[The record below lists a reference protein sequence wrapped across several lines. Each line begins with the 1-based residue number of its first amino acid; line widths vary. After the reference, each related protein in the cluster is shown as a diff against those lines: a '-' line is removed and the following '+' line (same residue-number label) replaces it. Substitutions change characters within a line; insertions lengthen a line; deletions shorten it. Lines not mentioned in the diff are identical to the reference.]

1 MALFSGTVTI
11 DQQTGPT
18 GLSPLDAIM
27 GNTLGWEMRVTNP
40 TFEYVE
46 ESRGF
51 KTEYKTTL
59 LGDSF
64 DLEFSGP
71 DAALLNADLGSHLT
85 RGAFQNGAVFEAVAD
100 SLSGQ
105 SAKIYVFPP
114 DTQDGV
120 YVEIPLEHTFCLLYT
135 SPSPRD

>member
-1 MALFSGTVTI
+1 MAKDSDDSSGDDDDSASTEALFSCTVTI
-11 DQQTGPT
+11 DQQTGPA

-27 GNTLGWEMRVTNP
+27 GNTLEWEMRVTNP
-40 TFEYVE
+40 TFEHNE
-46 ESRGF
+46 ESGGF

-71 DAALLNADLGSHLT
+71 DAALLNSEVGSQLT
-85 RGAFQNGAVFEAVAD
+85 RGAFKNGAVFEAIAD

-105 SAKIYVFPP
+105 KIGRAHV
-114 DTQDGV
+114 
-120 YVEIPLEHTFCLLYT
+120 
-135 SPSPRD
+135 